1 MKFSIA
7 IPAYENEKALERALN
22 SIAKQSYKNIEIIV
36 SDDCSKKSNLKKIC
50 EDFKKKKFR
59 IIVTLLLSGK
69 KFITHVKFKI
79 YFSKSKRRFYIIST
93 S

>member
-50 EDFKKKKFR
+50 EDFKKK
-59 IIVTLLLSGK
+59 IQN
-69 KFITHVKFKI
+69 
-79 YFSKSKRRFYIIST
+79 YCYIIIIRKEIYHPR
-93 S
+93 